1 MSDIKDG
8 FLLDDSHLEGNVF
21 EGLITNE
28 TAASGKVKGKNRGKG
43 GLPKSNPK
51 VQES

>member
-8 FLLDDSHLEGNVF
+8 FLLDDSHLKGNVF

-28 TAASGKVKGKNRGKG
+28 TVAPSKVKGKNRGKG